1 MSCAVC
7 ISISRGK
14 PHWRVSLPSSEPQL
28 HSVPL
33 DKPFNLPSPI
43 SVCEKPFNLP
53 TPISVCETLIT
64 TLPSHVVAKYAKHL
78 IFQEGYELICGLGA
92 RLAGTCMIYRPSVLS
107 EGDRLCLSLR
117 MQLRRALETRLVRP
131 EGVGGISWQREYE
144 SRRES
149 GLFFP

>member
-1 MSCAVC
+1 MICAVC

-33 DKPFNLPSPI
+33 D
-43 SVCEKPFNLP
+43 KPFNLP

-92 RLAGTCMIYRPSVLS
+92 RLAGTRMIYRPSVLS

>member
-33 DKPFNLPSPI
+33 D
-43 SVCEKPFNLP
+43 KPFNLP

-92 RLAGTCMIYRPSVLS
+92 RLAGTRMIYRPSVLS

-131 EGVGGISWQREYE
+131 EGVRGISWQREYE

>member
-33 DKPFNLPSPI
+33 DKPFNLP
-43 SVCEKPFNLP
+43 
-53 TPISVCETLIT
+53 TPISVCEMLIT
-64 TLPSHVVAKYAKHL
+64 TLPSHVVVKYAKHL

-92 RLAGTCMIYRPSVLS
+92 RLAGTRMIYRPSVLS